1 MADDPKVNRRRF
13 LAGAAEAG
21 AACVVLGLGWGAV
34 SMRDANARWVPRPP
48 GALLGKDFLAACA
61 HCGQCAAACPYETL
75 KIAGIGDPA
84 PVGTPYFEPEKI
96 PCYMCEDL
104 ACVKAC
110 PTGALSPEL
119 ESIRDARMGVAM
131 IDPNA
136 CLSWQGLRCEVC
148 FRDCPLSGEAIVLS
162 PHPRELS
169 KHAVFVPEI
178 RPEKC
183 TGCGLCIKS
192 CPTDKPAV
200 RIHDPERTLGE
211 IGRHYR
217 LGWLEADDP
226 KNQRSAPEPDA
237 KPAEE
242 PAPFASGLDYLN
254 QEVLP

>member
-1 MADDPKVNRRRF
+1 MADAPKVNRRRF

-61 HCGQCAAACPYETL
+61 HCGQCVAACPYETL

-119 ESIRDARMGVAM
+119 ESIRDARMGAVA
-131 IDPNA
+131 A
-136 CLSWQGLRCEVC
+136 
-148 FRDCPLSGEAIVLS
+148 
-162 PHPRELS
+162 
-169 KHAVFVPEI
+169 
-178 RPEKC
+178 
-183 TGCGLCIKS
+183 
-192 CPTDKPAV
+192 
-200 RIHDPERTLGE
+200 
-211 IGRHYR
+211 
-217 LGWLEADDP
+217 
-226 KNQRSAPEPDA
+226 
-237 KPAEE
+237 
-242 PAPFASGLDYLN
+242 
-254 QEVLP
+254 